1 LLVSEGVE
9 ERIGRLVLA
18 SCEAFDNYPP
28 GILGRALA
36 QAASLPGEL
45 YLAFQPLRARPS
57 FPKSCRDF
65 PNGALRLTTSRR
77 AVGGDIYDFIELPDG
92 QLALV
97 VDDVTDK
104 GIPTALVMATTHS
117 ILRSDAQGETSP
129 GEVLERANER
139 LYPDIPPHMFVTSLR
154 GAEPR

>member
-28 GILGRALA
+28 GILGRACA
-36 QAASLPGEL
+36 GGKPTRRALPGLPALAGAPLLPKEL
-45 YLAFQPLRARPS
+45 PRLPEWGVTAYYPPARG
-57 FPKSCRDF
+57 RRRY
-65 PNGALRLTTSRR
+65 LRLHRTARR
-77 AVGGDIYDFIELPDG
+77 PAR
-92 QLALV
+92 LV
-97 VDDVTDK
+97 IDDVTDK
-104 GIPTALVMATTHS
+104 GISTALVMATTHS

>member
-1 LLVSEGVE
+1 MLVSEGVE

-18 SCEAFDNYPP
+18 SCEAFDNYPL

-36 QAASLPGEL
+36 QAASLPGGL

-92 QLALV
+92 GRFSFELEPFAKHCLLSGVDQLGFLV
-97 VDDVTDK
+97 QHEKD
-104 GIPTALVMATTHS
+104 ISAF
-117 ILRSDAQGETSP
+117 ETK
-129 GEVLERANER
+129 RA
-139 LYPDIPPHMFVTSLR
+139 
-154 GAEPR
+154 A